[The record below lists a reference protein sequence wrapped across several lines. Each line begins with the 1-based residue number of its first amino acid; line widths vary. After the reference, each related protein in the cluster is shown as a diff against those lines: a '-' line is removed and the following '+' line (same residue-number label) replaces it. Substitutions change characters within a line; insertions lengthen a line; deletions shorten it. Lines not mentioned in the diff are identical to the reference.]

1 MPAAAEI
8 FDLLNDDWN
17 MKKTI
22 IESKSFDFAV
32 RVVKLYKYL
41 RKEKKENIL
50 SKQLMRS
57 GTSIGANV
65 SEAQFGQSKPDFYSK
80 YSIALKEA
88 GEAYYWI
95 RLLYAT
101 DYLTEKEFSSLES
114 DIKEII
120 AILVAISN
128 TNHKKP

>member
-1 MPAAAEI
+1 
-8 FDLLNDDWN
+8 

-22 IESKSFDFAV
+22 LESKSFDFAV

-120 AILVAISN
+120 AILVAIIN

>member
-1 MPAAAEI
+1 
-8 FDLLNDDWN
+8 

-22 IESKSFDFAV
+22 IEVKSFDFAV

-65 SEAQFGQSKPDFYSK
+65 SEAQFGQSKADFYSK

-101 DYLTEKEFSSLES
+101 DYLTEKEFISLES
-114 DIKEII
+114 DIKGII
-120 AILVAISN
+120 AILVSICN
-128 TNHKKP
+128 TNRKKA

>member
-1 MPAAAEI
+1 
-8 FDLLNDDWN
+8 
-17 MKKTI
+17 MKKTNI
-22 IESKSFDFAV
+22 QTKSFDFAV
-32 RVVKLYKYL
+32 RIVKLYQYL
-41 RKEKKENIL
+41 CEEKKEYIL

-65 SEAQFGQSKPDFYSK
+65 SEAQFGQSKADFYSK

-88 GEAYYWI
+88 GETHYWI

-101 DYLTEKEFSSLES
+101 DYLTEKEFNSLES

-120 AILVAISN
+120 AILVSISN
-128 TNHKKP
+128 TNHKSS